1 MADYQRILSYLYRYE
16 KAEKKECFGFVKAE
30 QKSGSLKLTI
40 QIDDERLLQGME
52 LKLCFYERQGESWQ
66 VWQLDTLIAQE
77 HKEEMHL
84 TYPAAMLPAGFR
96 IKGQSGVLLYYQDA
110 FYYGSVWIGEEI
122 PTETL
127 EPLRWHKIVN
137 SAKDKSQMQENK
149 SGKDIAGKI
158 SEKQTETEKILPDK
172 MSEKQKVSTRNIT
185 DEMLQEQQESAE
197 NISGEVSESQ
207 MKDTR
212 HMPAEQQNP
221 VANISQK
228 NVEKDALKKKNILEE
243 KGQINTESF
252 EEKDFQKRAEN
263 KVENIKSEE
272 NLPDSENDIAHS
284 NNTNIEESVKIKEFS
299 EDGIESKNK
308 SELELKSELKTDSEI
323 ESKSELKTD
332 AEIQSKSELKTDS
345 EIESKSELKTD
356 PEIES
361 KSELKIDSEI
371 EPQIKIEAETE
382 PEAASVV
389 DNFEKM
395 WINSMKKNPP
405 VDNIFNAAFYEG
417 CRIST
422 ADLAQ
427 FGEEASVLKSNQ
439 FLLKGYGRYH
449 HILAGKVR
457 YAGEE
462 RYCIG
467 VPGIYENREKYMA
480 EIYQFPVFL
489 SLTENRMKTGSFGY
503 WLYLLRDGI

>member
-66 VWQLDTLIAQE
+66 VWQLDTLITQE
-77 HKEEMHL
+77 HKEEIHL
-84 TYPAAMLPAGFR
+84 TYPAAMLPASFR

-122 PTETL
+122 PAETL

-185 DEMLQEQQESAE
+185 DEMLQYQQESE
-197 NISGEVSESQ
+197 E
-207 MKDTR
+207 
-212 HMPAEQQNP
+212 
-221 VANISQK
+221 
-228 NVEKDALKKKNILEE
+228 NILEE

-263 KVENIKSEE
+263 KIENIKSEE

-299 EDGIESKNK
+299 EDSIESKNK
-308 SELELKSELKTDSEI
+308 SELELKSELKTD
-323 ESKSELKTD
+323 
-332 AEIQSKSELKTDS
+332 AEM
-345 EIESKSELKTD
+345 
-356 PEIES
+356 ES

-382 PEAASVV
+382 PEATSVV

-395 WINSMKKNPP
+395 WINAMKKNPS
-405 VDNIFNAAFYEG
+405 VDNIFNTAFYEG

>member
-66 VWQLDTLIAQE
+66 VWQLDTLITQE
-77 HKEEMHL
+77 HKEEIHL

-185 DEMLQEQQESAE
+185 DEMLQEQQESEE
-197 NISGEVSESQ
+197 NVL
-207 MKDTR
+207 K
-212 HMPAEQQNP
+212 
-221 VANISQK
+221 
-228 NVEKDALKKKNILEE
+228 EKD
-243 KGQINTESF
+243 QINTESF

-263 KVENIKSEE
+263 KIENIKSEE

-308 SELELKSELKTDSEI
+308 SELELKSELKTDAEI

-332 AEIQSKSELKTDS
+332 AEM
-345 EIESKSELKTD
+345 ESKSELKTD
-356 PEIES
+356 AEMES

-395 WINSMKKNPP
+395 WINSMKKNPL
-405 VDNIFNAAFYEG
+405 VDNIFNTAFYEG

-503 WLYLLRDGI
+503 WLYLLRDRI

>member
-66 VWQLDTLIAQE
+66 VWQLDTLITQE
-77 HKEEMHL
+77 HREEIHL

-185 DEMLQEQQESAE
+185 DEMLQEQQESE
-197 NISGEVSESQ
+197 E
-207 MKDTR
+207 
-212 HMPAEQQNP
+212 
-221 VANISQK
+221 
-228 NVEKDALKKKNILEE
+228 NILEK

-263 KVENIKSEE
+263 KIENIKSEE

-308 SELELKSELKTDSEI
+308 SELEQKSELKTDSEL
-323 ESKSELKTD
+323 ESKTELKTD
-332 AEIQSKSELKTDS
+332 AEM
-345 EIESKSELKTD
+345 ESKT
-356 PEIES
+356 
-361 KSELKIDSEI
+361 ELKIDSEI

-382 PEAASVV
+382 PEATSVV

-395 WINSMKKNPP
+395 WINAMKKNPS
-405 VDNIFNAAFYEG
+405 VDNIFNTAFYEG

>member
-77 HKEEMHL
+77 HKEEIHL

-96 IKGQSGVLLYYQDA
+96 IKGQSGVVLYYQDA

-122 PTETL
+122 PAETL

-185 DEMLQEQQESAE
+185 DEMLQEQQESE
-197 NISGEVSESQ
+197 E
-207 MKDTR
+207 
-212 HMPAEQQNP
+212 
-221 VANISQK
+221 
-228 NVEKDALKKKNILEE
+228 NILEE

-252 EEKDFQKRAEN
+252 EEKDFQKRADN
-263 KVENIKSEE
+263 KIENIKSEE

-332 AEIQSKSELKTDS
+332 S
-345 EIESKSELKTD
+345 
-356 PEIES
+356 EIES

-382 PEAASVV
+382 PEATSVV
-389 DNFEKM
+389 DNFKKM
-395 WINSMKKNPP
+395 WINAMKKNPS
-405 VDNIFNAAFYEG
+405 VDNIFNTAFYEG

>member
-66 VWQLDTLIAQE
+66 VWQLDTLITQE
-77 HKEEMHL
+77 HKEEIHL

-122 PTETL
+122 PAETL

-185 DEMLQEQQESAE
+185 DEMLQYQQESE
-197 NISGEVSESQ
+197 E
-207 MKDTR
+207 
-212 HMPAEQQNP
+212 
-221 VANISQK
+221 
-228 NVEKDALKKKNILEE
+228 NILEE

-263 KVENIKSEE
+263 KIENIKSEE

-299 EDGIESKNK
+299 EDSIESKNK
-308 SELELKSELKTDSEI
+308 SELELKSELKTDAEI

-332 AEIQSKSELKTDS
+332 AEM
-345 EIESKSELKTD
+345 
-356 PEIES
+356 ES

-371 EPQIKIEAETE
+371 EPQIKIEAVTE
-382 PEAASVV
+382 PEATSVV

-395 WINSMKKNPP
+395 WINAMKKNPS
-405 VDNIFNAAFYEG
+405 VDNIFNTAFYEG

>member
-66 VWQLDTLIAQE
+66 VWQLDTLITQE
-77 HKEEMHL
+77 HKEEIHL

-158 SEKQTETEKILPDK
+158 SEKQTETEKIIPDK

-185 DEMLQEQQESAE
+185 DEMLQEQQESE
-197 NISGEVSESQ
+197 E
-207 MKDTR
+207 
-212 HMPAEQQNP
+212 
-221 VANISQK
+221 
-228 NVEKDALKKKNILEE
+228 NILEE

-263 KVENIKSEE
+263 KIENIKSEE

-299 EDGIESKNK
+299 EDSIESKNK
-308 SELELKSELKTDSEI
+308 SELELKSELKTD
-323 ESKSELKTD
+323 
-332 AEIQSKSELKTDS
+332 AEM
-345 EIESKSELKTD
+345 
-356 PEIES
+356 ES

-382 PEAASVV
+382 PEATSVV

-395 WINSMKKNPP
+395 WINAMKKNPS
-405 VDNIFNAAFYEG
+405 VDNIFNTAFYEG

>member
-66 VWQLDTLIAQE
+66 VWQLDTLITQE
-77 HKEEMHL
+77 HKEEIHL
-84 TYPAAMLPAGFR
+84 TYPSAMLPAGFR

-185 DEMLQEQQESAE
+185 DEMLQEQQELE
-197 NISGEVSESQ
+197 E
-207 MKDTR
+207 
-212 HMPAEQQNP
+212 
-221 VANISQK
+221 
-228 NVEKDALKKKNILEE
+228 NILEK

-263 KVENIKSEE
+263 KIENIKSEE

-299 EDGIESKNK
+299 EDSIESKNK
-308 SELELKSELKTDSEI
+308 SELELKSELKTD
-323 ESKSELKTD
+323 
-332 AEIQSKSELKTDS
+332 AEM
-345 EIESKSELKTD
+345 
-356 PEIES
+356 ES

-382 PEAASVV
+382 PEATSVV

-395 WINSMKKNPP
+395 WINAMKKNPS
-405 VDNIFNAAFYEG
+405 VDNIFNTAFYEG

>member
-66 VWQLDTLIAQE
+66 VWQLDTLITQE
-77 HKEEMHL
+77 HKEEIHL

-185 DEMLQEQQESAE
+185 DEMLQEQQESE
-197 NISGEVSESQ
+197 E
-207 MKDTR
+207 
-212 HMPAEQQNP
+212 
-221 VANISQK
+221 
-228 NVEKDALKKKNILEE
+228 NILEE

-263 KVENIKSEE
+263 KIENIKSEE

-299 EDGIESKNK
+299 EDSIESKNK
-308 SELELKSELKTDSEI
+308 SELELKSELKTDAEL
-323 ESKSELKTD
+323 ESKTELKTDFELESKTELKTD
-332 AEIQSKSELKTDS
+332 AEM
-345 EIESKSELKTD
+345 ESKT
-356 PEIES
+356 
-361 KSELKIDSEI
+361 ELKIDSEI
-371 EPQIKIEAETE
+371 EHQIKIEAETE
-382 PEAASVV
+382 PEATSVV

-395 WINSMKKNPP
+395 WINAMKKNPS
-405 VDNIFNAAFYEG
+405 VDNIFNTAFYEG

>member
-66 VWQLDTLIAQE
+66 VWQLDTLITQE
-77 HKEEMHL
+77 HKEEIHL

-137 SAKDKSQMQENK
+137 SAKDKSQMQENR

-185 DEMLQEQQESAE
+185 DEMLQEQQESE
-197 NISGEVSESQ
+197 E
-207 MKDTR
+207 
-212 HMPAEQQNP
+212 
-221 VANISQK
+221 
-228 NVEKDALKKKNILEE
+228 NILEK

-263 KVENIKSEE
+263 KIENIKSEE

-308 SELELKSELKTDSEI
+308 SELEQKSELKTDSEL
-323 ESKSELKTD
+323 ESKTELKTDSELESKTELKTD
-332 AEIQSKSELKTDS
+332 AEM
-345 EIESKSELKTD
+345 ESKT
-356 PEIES
+356 
-361 KSELKIDSEI
+361 ELKIDSEI

-382 PEAASVV
+382 PEATSVV

-395 WINSMKKNPP
+395 WINAMKKNPS
-405 VDNIFNAAFYEG
+405 VDNIFNTAFYEG

>member
-66 VWQLDTLIAQE
+66 VWQLDTLITQE
-77 HKEEMHL
+77 HKEEIHL

-96 IKGQSGVLLYYQDA
+96 IKAQSGVLLYYQDA

-185 DEMLQEQQESAE
+185 DEMLQEQKELE
-197 NISGEVSESQ
+197 E
-207 MKDTR
+207 
-212 HMPAEQQNP
+212 
-221 VANISQK
+221 
-228 NVEKDALKKKNILEE
+228 NILEK
-243 KGQINTESF
+243 KGKINTESF

-263 KVENIKSEE
+263 KIENIKSEE
-272 NLPDSENDIAHS
+272 NLPDSENDMAHS

-332 AEIQSKSELKTDS
+332 S

-356 PEIES
+356 AEMES

-382 PEAASVV
+382 PEATSVV

-395 WINSMKKNPP
+395 WINAMKKNPS
-405 VDNIFNAAFYEG
+405 VDNIFNTAFYEG

>member
-77 HKEEMHL
+77 HKEEIHL

-122 PTETL
+122 PAETL

-185 DEMLQEQQESAE
+185 DEMLQEQQESE
-197 NISGEVSESQ
+197 E
-207 MKDTR
+207 
-212 HMPAEQQNP
+212 
-221 VANISQK
+221 
-228 NVEKDALKKKNILEE
+228 NILEE

-263 KVENIKSEE
+263 KIENIKSEE

-299 EDGIESKNK
+299 EDSIESKNK
-308 SELELKSELKTDSEI
+308 SELELKSELKTDAEI

-332 AEIQSKSELKTDS
+332 AEM
-345 EIESKSELKTD
+345 
-356 PEIES
+356 ES

-382 PEAASVV
+382 PEATSVV
-389 DNFEKM
+389 DNFKKM
-395 WINSMKKNPP
+395 WINAMKKNPS
-405 VDNIFNAAFYEG
+405 VDNIFNTAFYEG

-503 WLYLLRDGI
+503 WLYLLRDRI

>member
-66 VWQLDTLIAQE
+66 VWQLDTLITQE
-77 HKEEMHL
+77 HKEEIHL

-185 DEMLQEQQESAE
+185 DEMLQEQQESE
-197 NISGEVSESQ
+197 E
-207 MKDTR
+207 
-212 HMPAEQQNP
+212 
-221 VANISQK
+221 
-228 NVEKDALKKKNILEE
+228 NILEK

-263 KVENIKSEE
+263 KIENIKSEE

-299 EDGIESKNK
+299 ENGIESKNK
-308 SELELKSELKTDSEI
+308 SELELKSELKTD
-323 ESKSELKTD
+323 
-332 AEIQSKSELKTDS
+332 AEM
-345 EIESKSELKTD
+345 
-356 PEIES
+356 ES

-382 PEAASVV
+382 PEATSVV

-395 WINSMKKNPP
+395 WINAMKKNPS
-405 VDNIFNAAFYEG
+405 VDNIFNTAFYEG

>member
-66 VWQLDTLIAQE
+66 VWQLDTLITQE
-77 HKEEMHL
+77 HKEEIHL

-122 PTETL
+122 PAETL

-185 DEMLQEQQESAE
+185 DEMLQEQQESE
-197 NISGEVSESQ
+197 E
-207 MKDTR
+207 
-212 HMPAEQQNP
+212 
-221 VANISQK
+221 
-228 NVEKDALKKKNILEE
+228 NILEK

-263 KVENIKSEE
+263 KIENIKSEE

-308 SELELKSELKTDSEI
+308 SELEQKSELKTDSEL
-323 ESKSELKTD
+323 ESKTELKTD
-332 AEIQSKSELKTDS
+332 AEM
-345 EIESKSELKTD
+345 
-356 PEIES
+356 ES

-395 WINSMKKNPP
+395 WINAMKKNPS
-405 VDNIFNAAFYEG
+405 VDNIFNTAFYEG

>member
-66 VWQLDTLIAQE
+66 VWQLDTLITQE
-77 HKEEMHL
+77 HKEEIHL

-122 PTETL
+122 PAETL

-158 SEKQTETEKILPDK
+158 SEKQTETEKIIPDK

-185 DEMLQEQQESAE
+185 DEMLQEQQESE
-197 NISGEVSESQ
+197 E
-207 MKDTR
+207 
-212 HMPAEQQNP
+212 
-221 VANISQK
+221 
-228 NVEKDALKKKNILEE
+228 NILEE

-263 KVENIKSEE
+263 KIENIKSEE

-308 SELELKSELKTDSEI
+308 SELEQKSELKTDSEI
-323 ESKSELKTD
+323 ESKTELKTD
-332 AEIQSKSELKTDS
+332 AEM
-345 EIESKSELKTD
+345 ESKA
-356 PEIES
+356 
-361 KSELKIDSEI
+361 ELKIDSEI

-382 PEAASVV
+382 PEATSVV

-395 WINSMKKNPP
+395 WINAMKKNPS
-405 VDNIFNAAFYEG
+405 VDNIFNTAFYEG

>member
-66 VWQLDTLIAQE
+66 VWQLDTLITQE
-77 HKEEMHL
+77 HKEEIHL

-96 IKGQSGVLLYYQDA
+96 IKAQSGVLLYYQDA

-185 DEMLQEQQESAE
+185 DEMLQEQQESE
-197 NISGEVSESQ
+197 E
-207 MKDTR
+207 
-212 HMPAEQQNP
+212 
-221 VANISQK
+221 
-228 NVEKDALKKKNILEE
+228 NILEK

-263 KVENIKSEE
+263 KIENIKSEE
-272 NLPDSENDIAHS
+272 NLPD
-284 NNTNIEESVKIKEFS
+284 S

-332 AEIQSKSELKTDS
+332 AEI
-345 EIESKSELKTD
+345 ESKSELKTD
-356 PEIES
+356 AEMES

-382 PEAASVV
+382 PEATSVV

-395 WINSMKKNPP
+395 WINAMKKNPS
-405 VDNIFNAAFYEG
+405 VDNIFNTAFYEG

>member
-84 TYPAAMLPAGFR
+84 TYPVAMLPAGFR

-158 SEKQTETEKILPDK
+158 SEKQTEKEKIFPDK
-172 MSEKQKVSTRNIT
+172 MLEKQKVSTRNIT
-185 DEMLQEQQESAE
+185 DEMLQEQQESE
-197 NISGEVSESQ
+197 E
-207 MKDTR
+207 
-212 HMPAEQQNP
+212 
-221 VANISQK
+221 
-228 NVEKDALKKKNILEE
+228 NILEE
-243 KGQINTESF
+243 KDQINTESF

-263 KVENIKSEE
+263 KIENIKSEE

-308 SELELKSELKTDSEI
+308 SELELKSELKIESEI
-323 ESKSELKTD
+323 E
-332 AEIQSKSELKTDS
+332 SKSELKTDS

-356 PEIES
+356 AEMES

-382 PEAASVV
+382 PEATSVV

-395 WINSMKKNPP
+395 WINAMKKNPS
-405 VDNIFNAAFYEG
+405 VDNIFNTAFYEG

>member
-127 EPLRWHKIVN
+127 DPLRWHKIVN

-185 DEMLQEQQESAE
+185 DEMLQEQQESE
-197 NISGEVSESQ
+197 GNISGEVSESQ
-207 MKDTR
+207 TKDTC
-212 HMPAEQQNP
+212 HIPAEQQNP

-228 NVEKDALKKKNILEE
+228 NVEKGALKKENILEE

-263 KVENIKSEE
+263 KIENIKSEE

-308 SELELKSELKTDSEI
+308 SELELKSELKTDAEI

-332 AEIQSKSELKTDS
+332 AEIQSKSELKTDA
-345 EIESKSELKTD
+345 EM
-356 PEIES
+356 ES

-405 VDNIFNAAFYEG
+405 VDNIFNTAFYEG

-503 WLYLLRDGI
+503 WLYLLRDRI

>member
-66 VWQLDTLIAQE
+66 VWQLDTLITQE
-77 HKEEMHL
+77 HKEEIHL

-185 DEMLQEQQESAE
+185 DEMLQEQQESE
-197 NISGEVSESQ
+197 E
-207 MKDTR
+207 
-212 HMPAEQQNP
+212 
-221 VANISQK
+221 
-228 NVEKDALKKKNILEE
+228 NILEK

-263 KVENIKSEE
+263 KIENIKSEE

-308 SELELKSELKTDSEI
+308 SELEQKSELKTDSEL
-323 ESKSELKTD
+323 ESKT
-332 AEIQSKSELKTDS
+332 ELKTDS
-345 EIESKSELKTD
+345 ELESKT
-356 PEIES
+356 
-361 KSELKIDSEI
+361 ELKIDSEI

-382 PEAASVV
+382 PEATSVV

-395 WINSMKKNPP
+395 WINAMKKNPS
-405 VDNIFNAAFYEG
+405 VDNIFNTAFYEG

>member
-66 VWQLDTLIAQE
+66 VWQLDTLITQE
-77 HKEEMHL
+77 HKEEIHL

-185 DEMLQEQQESAE
+185 DEMLQEQQESE
-197 NISGEVSESQ
+197 E
-207 MKDTR
+207 
-212 HMPAEQQNP
+212 
-221 VANISQK
+221 
-228 NVEKDALKKKNILEE
+228 NILEK

-263 KVENIKSEE
+263 KIENIKSEE

-308 SELELKSELKTDSEI
+308 SELEQKSELKTDSEL
-323 ESKSELKTD
+323 ESKTELKTD
-332 AEIQSKSELKTDS
+332 AEM
-345 EIESKSELKTD
+345 
-356 PEIES
+356 ES

-382 PEAASVV
+382 PEATSVV

-395 WINSMKKNPP
+395 WINAMKKNPS
-405 VDNIFNAAFYEG
+405 VDNIFNTAFYEG

-422 ADLAQ
+422 TDLAQ

>member
-66 VWQLDTLIAQE
+66 VWQLDTLITQE
-77 HKEEMHL
+77 HKEEIHL

-185 DEMLQEQQESAE
+185 DEMLQEQQESE
-197 NISGEVSESQ
+197 E
-207 MKDTR
+207 
-212 HMPAEQQNP
+212 
-221 VANISQK
+221 
-228 NVEKDALKKKNILEE
+228 NILEK

-263 KVENIKSEE
+263 KIENIKSEE

-332 AEIQSKSELKTDS
+332 AEM
-345 EIESKSELKTD
+345 
-356 PEIES
+356 ES

-382 PEAASVV
+382 PEATSVV

-395 WINSMKKNPP
+395 WINAMKKNPS
-405 VDNIFNAAFYEG
+405 VDNIFNTAFYEG

>member
-66 VWQLDTLIAQE
+66 VWQLDTLITQE
-77 HKEEMHL
+77 HKEEIHL

-122 PTETL
+122 PAETL

-158 SEKQTETEKILPDK
+158 SEKQTETEKIIPDK

-185 DEMLQEQQESAE
+185 DEMLQEQQESE
-197 NISGEVSESQ
+197 E
-207 MKDTR
+207 
-212 HMPAEQQNP
+212 
-221 VANISQK
+221 
-228 NVEKDALKKKNILEE
+228 NILEE

-252 EEKDFQKRAEN
+252 EEKDFQKKAEN
-263 KVENIKSEE
+263 KIENIKSEE

-299 EDGIESKNK
+299 ENGIESKNK
-308 SELELKSELKTDSEI
+308 SELELKSELKTDAEI
-323 ESKSELKTD
+323 ESKTELKTD
-332 AEIQSKSELKTDS
+332 AEM
-345 EIESKSELKTD
+345 
-356 PEIES
+356 ES

-382 PEAASVV
+382 PEATSVV

-395 WINSMKKNPP
+395 WINTMKKNPS
-405 VDNIFNAAFYEG
+405 VDNIFNTAFYEG

-422 ADLAQ
+422 TDLAQ

>member
-66 VWQLDTLIAQE
+66 VWQLDTLITQE
-77 HKEEMHL
+77 HKEEIHL

-122 PTETL
+122 PAETL

-149 SGKDIAGKI
+149 SGKDISGKI

-185 DEMLQEQQESAE
+185 DEMLQEQQESE
-197 NISGEVSESQ
+197 E
-207 MKDTR
+207 
-212 HMPAEQQNP
+212 
-221 VANISQK
+221 
-228 NVEKDALKKKNILEE
+228 NILEK

-263 KVENIKSEE
+263 KIENIKSEE

-308 SELELKSELKTDSEI
+308 SELEQKSELKTDSEL
-323 ESKSELKTD
+323 ESKTELKTDSELESKTELKTD
-332 AEIQSKSELKTDS
+332 AEM
-345 EIESKSELKTD
+345 ESKT
-356 PEIES
+356 
-361 KSELKIDSEI
+361 ELKIDSEI

-382 PEAASVV
+382 PEATSVV

-395 WINSMKKNPP
+395 WINAMKKNPS
-405 VDNIFNAAFYEG
+405 VDNIFNTAFYEG

>member
-66 VWQLDTLIAQE
+66 VWQLDTLITQE
-77 HKEEMHL
+77 HKEEIHL

-96 IKGQSGVLLYYQDA
+96 IKAQSGVLLYYQDA

-185 DEMLQEQQESAE
+185 DEMLQEQQESE
-197 NISGEVSESQ
+197 E
-207 MKDTR
+207 
-212 HMPAEQQNP
+212 
-221 VANISQK
+221 
-228 NVEKDALKKKNILEE
+228 NILEK

-263 KVENIKSEE
+263 KIENIKSEE

-332 AEIQSKSELKTDS
+332 AEM
-345 EIESKSELKTD
+345 
-356 PEIES
+356 ES

-382 PEAASVV
+382 PEATSVV

-395 WINSMKKNPP
+395 WINAMKKNPS
-405 VDNIFNAAFYEG
+405 VDNIFNTAFYEG

>member
-66 VWQLDTLIAQE
+66 VWQLDTLITQE
-77 HKEEMHL
+77 HKEEIHL

-122 PTETL
+122 PAETL

-158 SEKQTETEKILPDK
+158 SEKQTETEKIIPDK

-185 DEMLQEQQESAE
+185 DEMLQYQQESE
-197 NISGEVSESQ
+197 E
-207 MKDTR
+207 
-212 HMPAEQQNP
+212 
-221 VANISQK
+221 
-228 NVEKDALKKKNILEE
+228 NILEE

-263 KVENIKSEE
+263 KIENIKSEE

-308 SELELKSELKTDSEI
+308 SELEQKSELKTDSEL
-323 ESKSELKTD
+323 ESKTELKTDSELESKTELKTD
-332 AEIQSKSELKTDS
+332 AEM
-345 EIESKSELKTD
+345 ESKT
-356 PEIES
+356 
-361 KSELKIDSEI
+361 ELKIDSEI

-382 PEAASVV
+382 PEATSVV

-395 WINSMKKNPP
+395 WINAMKKNPS
-405 VDNIFNAAFYEG
+405 VDNIFNTAFYEG

>member
-66 VWQLDTLIAQE
+66 VWQLDTLITQE
-77 HKEEMHL
+77 HKEEIHL

-185 DEMLQEQQESAE
+185 DEMLQEQQELE
-197 NISGEVSESQ
+197 E
-207 MKDTR
+207 
-212 HMPAEQQNP
+212 
-221 VANISQK
+221 
-228 NVEKDALKKKNILEE
+228 NILEK

-263 KVENIKSEE
+263 KIENIKSEE

-332 AEIQSKSELKTDS
+332 AEM
-345 EIESKSELKTD
+345 
-356 PEIES
+356 ES

-382 PEAASVV
+382 PEATSVV

-395 WINSMKKNPP
+395 WINAMKKNPS
-405 VDNIFNAAFYEG
+405 VDNIFNTAFYEG

>member
-66 VWQLDTLIAQE
+66 VWQLDTLITQE
-77 HKEEMHL
+77 HREEIHL

-122 PTETL
+122 PAETL

-172 MSEKQKVSTRNIT
+172 MSEKQKVSTRNII
-185 DEMLQEQQESAE
+185 DEMLQEQQESE
-197 NISGEVSESQ
+197 E
-207 MKDTR
+207 
-212 HMPAEQQNP
+212 
-221 VANISQK
+221 
-228 NVEKDALKKKNILEE
+228 NILEE

-263 KVENIKSEE
+263 RIENIKSEE

-308 SELELKSELKTDSEI
+308 SELELKSELKTD
-323 ESKSELKTD
+323 
-332 AEIQSKSELKTDS
+332 AEM
-345 EIESKSELKTD
+345 
-356 PEIES
+356 ES

-382 PEAASVV
+382 PEATSVV

-395 WINSMKKNPP
+395 WINAMKKNPS
-405 VDNIFNAAFYEG
+405 VDNIFNTAFYEG

>member
-66 VWQLDTLIAQE
+66 VWQLDTLITQE
-77 HKEEMHL
+77 HKEEIHL

-185 DEMLQEQQESAE
+185 DEMLQEQQESE
-197 NISGEVSESQ
+197 E
-207 MKDTR
+207 
-212 HMPAEQQNP
+212 
-221 VANISQK
+221 
-228 NVEKDALKKKNILEE
+228 NILEE

-263 KVENIKSEE
+263 KIENIKSEE

-299 EDGIESKNK
+299 EDSIESKNK
-308 SELELKSELKTDSEI
+308 SELELKSELKTDAEI

-332 AEIQSKSELKTDS
+332 A
-345 EIESKSELKTD
+345 
-356 PEIES
+356 EIES

-382 PEAASVV
+382 PEATSVV

-395 WINSMKKNPP
+395 WINAMKKNPS
-405 VDNIFNAAFYEG
+405 VDNIFNTAFYEG

>member
-66 VWQLDTLIAQE
+66 VWQLDTLITQE
-77 HKEEMHL
+77 HKEEIHL

-122 PTETL
+122 PAETL

-185 DEMLQEQQESAE
+185 DEMLQYQQESE
-197 NISGEVSESQ
+197 E
-207 MKDTR
+207 
-212 HMPAEQQNP
+212 
-221 VANISQK
+221 
-228 NVEKDALKKKNILEE
+228 NILEE

-263 KVENIKSEE
+263 KIENIKSEE

-308 SELELKSELKTDSEI
+308 SELEQKSELKTDSEL
-323 ESKSELKTD
+323 ESKTELKTD
-332 AEIQSKSELKTDS
+332 AEM
-345 EIESKSELKTD
+345 ESKT
-356 PEIES
+356 
-361 KSELKIDSEI
+361 ELKIDSEI

-382 PEAASVV
+382 PEATSVV

-395 WINSMKKNPP
+395 WINAMKKNPS
-405 VDNIFNAAFYEG
+405 VDNIFNTAFYEG

-422 ADLAQ
+422 TDLAQ

>member
-66 VWQLDTLIAQE
+66 VWQLDTLITQE
-77 HKEEMHL
+77 HKEEIHL

-185 DEMLQEQQESAE
+185 DEMLQYQQESE
-197 NISGEVSESQ
+197 E
-207 MKDTR
+207 
-212 HMPAEQQNP
+212 
-221 VANISQK
+221 
-228 NVEKDALKKKNILEE
+228 NILEE

-263 KVENIKSEE
+263 KIENIKSEE

-308 SELELKSELKTDSEI
+308 SELELKSELKTDSEL
-323 ESKSELKTD
+323 ESKTELKTD
-332 AEIQSKSELKTDS
+332 AEM
-345 EIESKSELKTD
+345 
-356 PEIES
+356 ES

-382 PEAASVV
+382 PEATSVV

-395 WINSMKKNPP
+395 WINAMKKNPS
-405 VDNIFNAAFYEG
+405 VDNIFNTAFYEG

>member
-66 VWQLDTLIAQE
+66 VWQLDTLITQE
-77 HKEEMHL
+77 HKEEIHL

-149 SGKDIAGKI
+149 SNHLDEIKI
-158 SEKQTETEKILPDK
+158 LIKVKYEMDRKILPDK

-185 DEMLQEQQESAE
+185 DEMLQEQQESE
-197 NISGEVSESQ
+197 E
-207 MKDTR
+207 
-212 HMPAEQQNP
+212 
-221 VANISQK
+221 
-228 NVEKDALKKKNILEE
+228 NILEK

-263 KVENIKSEE
+263 KIENIKSEE

-308 SELELKSELKTDSEI
+308 SELEQKSELKTDSEL
-323 ESKSELKTD
+323 ESKTELKTDFELESKTELKTD
-332 AEIQSKSELKTDS
+332 AEM
-345 EIESKSELKTD
+345 ESKT
-356 PEIES
+356 
-361 KSELKIDSEI
+361 ELKIDSEI
-371 EPQIKIEAETE
+371 EHQIKIEAETE
-382 PEAASVV
+382 PEATSVV

-395 WINSMKKNPP
+395 WINAMKKNPS
-405 VDNIFNAAFYEG
+405 VDNIFNTAFYEG

>member
-66 VWQLDTLIAQE
+66 VWQLDTLITQE
-77 HKEEMHL
+77 YKEEIHL

-149 SGKDIAGKI
+149 SQMQENKSGKDIAGKI

-185 DEMLQEQQESAE
+185 DEMLQEQQESE
-197 NISGEVSESQ
+197 E
-207 MKDTR
+207 
-212 HMPAEQQNP
+212 
-221 VANISQK
+221 
-228 NVEKDALKKKNILEE
+228 NILEK

-263 KVENIKSEE
+263 KIENIKSEE

-308 SELELKSELKTDSEI
+308 SELELKSGLKTDAEI

-332 AEIQSKSELKTDS
+332 AEI
-345 EIESKSELKTD
+345 ESKSELKTD
-356 PEIES
+356 AEMES

-382 PEAASVV
+382 PEATSVV

-395 WINSMKKNPP
+395 WINAMKKNPS
-405 VDNIFNAAFYEG
+405 VDNIFNTAFYEG

>member
-66 VWQLDTLIAQE
+66 VWQLDTLITQE
-77 HKEEMHL
+77 HKEEIHL

-96 IKGQSGVLLYYQDA
+96 IKAQSGVLLYYQDA

-185 DEMLQEQQESAE
+185 DEMLQEQQELE
-197 NISGEVSESQ
+197 E
-207 MKDTR
+207 
-212 HMPAEQQNP
+212 
-221 VANISQK
+221 
-228 NVEKDALKKKNILEE
+228 NILEK

-263 KVENIKSEE
+263 KIENIKSEE
-272 NLPDSENDIAHS
+272 NLPDSENDMAHS

-332 AEIQSKSELKTDS
+332 AEM
-345 EIESKSELKTD
+345 
-356 PEIES
+356 ES

-382 PEAASVV
+382 PEATSVV

-395 WINSMKKNPP
+395 WINAMKKNPS
-405 VDNIFNAAFYEG
+405 VDNIFNTAFYEG

>member
-66 VWQLDTLIAQE
+66 VWQLDTLITQE
-77 HKEEMHL
+77 HREEIHL

-122 PTETL
+122 PAETL

-185 DEMLQEQQESAE
+185 DEILQEQQESE
-197 NISGEVSESQ
+197 E
-207 MKDTR
+207 
-212 HMPAEQQNP
+212 
-221 VANISQK
+221 
-228 NVEKDALKKKNILEE
+228 NILEK

-252 EEKDFQKRAEN
+252 EEKDFQKKAEN
-263 KVENIKSEE
+263 KIENIKSEE

-299 EDGIESKNK
+299 EDSIESKNK
-308 SELELKSELKTDSEI
+308 SELELKSELKTD
-323 ESKSELKTD
+323 
-332 AEIQSKSELKTDS
+332 AEM
-345 EIESKSELKTD
+345 
-356 PEIES
+356 ES

-382 PEAASVV
+382 PEATSVV
-389 DNFEKM
+389 DNFKKM
-395 WINSMKKNPP
+395 WINAMKKNPS
-405 VDNIFNAAFYEG
+405 VDNIFNTAFYEG

>member
-66 VWQLDTLIAQE
+66 VWQLDTLITQE
-77 HKEEMHL
+77 HKEEIHL

-96 IKGQSGVLLYYQDA
+96 IKGQSGGLLYYQDA

-158 SEKQTETEKILPDK
+158 SEKQTETEKIIPDK

-185 DEMLQEQQESAE
+185 DEMLQEQQESE
-197 NISGEVSESQ
+197 E
-207 MKDTR
+207 
-212 HMPAEQQNP
+212 
-221 VANISQK
+221 
-228 NVEKDALKKKNILEE
+228 NILEE

-263 KVENIKSEE
+263 KIENIKSEE

-299 EDGIESKNK
+299 EDSIESKNK
-308 SELELKSELKTDSEI
+308 SELELKSELKTD
-323 ESKSELKTD
+323 
-332 AEIQSKSELKTDS
+332 AEM
-345 EIESKSELKTD
+345 
-356 PEIES
+356 ES

-382 PEAASVV
+382 PEATSVV

-395 WINSMKKNPP
+395 WINAMKKNPS
-405 VDNIFNAAFYEG
+405 VDNIFNTAFYEG

>member
-66 VWQLDTLIAQE
+66 VWQLDTLITQE
-77 HKEEMHL
+77 HREEIHL

-122 PTETL
+122 PAETL

-185 DEMLQEQQESAE
+185 DEMLQEQQESE
-197 NISGEVSESQ
+197 E
-207 MKDTR
+207 
-212 HMPAEQQNP
+212 
-221 VANISQK
+221 
-228 NVEKDALKKKNILEE
+228 NILEK

-263 KVENIKSEE
+263 KIENIKSEE

-308 SELELKSELKTDSEI
+308 SELELKSG
-323 ESKSELKTD
+323 LKTD
-332 AEIQSKSELKTDS
+332 AEM
-345 EIESKSELKTD
+345 
-356 PEIES
+356 ES

-382 PEAASVV
+382 PEATSVV

-395 WINSMKKNPP
+395 WINAMKKNPS
-405 VDNIFNAAFYEG
+405 VDNIFNTAFYEG

>member
-66 VWQLDTLIAQE
+66 VWQLDTLITQE
-77 HKEEMHL
+77 HKEEIHL

-185 DEMLQEQQESAE
+185 DEMLQYQQESE
-197 NISGEVSESQ
+197 E
-207 MKDTR
+207 
-212 HMPAEQQNP
+212 
-221 VANISQK
+221 
-228 NVEKDALKKKNILEE
+228 NILEE

-263 KVENIKSEE
+263 KIENIKSEE

-308 SELELKSELKTDSEI
+308 SELELKSELKTDAEI

-332 AEIQSKSELKTDS
+332 AEM
-345 EIESKSELKTD
+345 
-356 PEIES
+356 ES

-382 PEAASVV
+382 PEATSVV

-395 WINSMKKNPP
+395 WINAMKKNPS
-405 VDNIFNAAFYEG
+405 VDNIFNTAFYEG

>member
-66 VWQLDTLIAQE
+66 VWQLDTLITQE
-77 HKEEMHL
+77 HKEEIHL

-122 PTETL
+122 PAETL

-158 SEKQTETEKILPDK
+158 SEKQTETEKIIPDK

-185 DEMLQEQQESAE
+185 DEMLQEQQESE
-197 NISGEVSESQ
+197 E
-207 MKDTR
+207 
-212 HMPAEQQNP
+212 
-221 VANISQK
+221 
-228 NVEKDALKKKNILEE
+228 NILEK

-263 KVENIKSEE
+263 KIENIKSEE

-299 EDGIESKNK
+299 EDSIESKNK
-308 SELELKSELKTDSEI
+308 SELELKSELKTDAEL
-323 ESKSELKTD
+323 ESKTELKTD
-332 AEIQSKSELKTDS
+332 AEM
-345 EIESKSELKTD
+345 ESKT
-356 PEIES
+356 
-361 KSELKIDSEI
+361 ELKIDSEI
-371 EPQIKIEAETE
+371 EHQIKIEAETE
-382 PEAASVV
+382 PEATSVV

-395 WINSMKKNPP
+395 WINAMKKNPS
-405 VDNIFNAAFYEG
+405 VDNIFNTAFYEG